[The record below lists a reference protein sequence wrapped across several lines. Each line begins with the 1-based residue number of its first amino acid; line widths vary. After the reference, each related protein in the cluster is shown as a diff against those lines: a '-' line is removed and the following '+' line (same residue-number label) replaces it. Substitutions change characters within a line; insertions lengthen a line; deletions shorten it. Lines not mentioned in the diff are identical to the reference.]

1 MSILKKTV
9 SVFILFC
16 VLLFVILVLN
26 TVSITLFLVVPN
38 LNAGASGL
46 PIKQTE
52 FIPFLIPI
60 TSEANKPM
68 YALSAAIAVA
78 GSTIGAG
85 YAIAH
90 VGTSAISAITEKEEN
105 FGRAFLIV
113 SLAEALAIYGLI
125 MGILLWTNI

>member
-1 MSILKKTV
+1 MKKIA
-9 SVFILFC
+9 SVFVLYC
-16 VLLFVILVLN
+16 VLLFAILIINAVSVSLFVLVPVFDSSSSG
-26 TVSITLFLVVPN
+26 VSTMQAP
-38 LNAGASGL
+38 
-46 PIKQTE
+46 TDY
-52 FIPFLIPI
+52 IPFLIPI
-60 TSEANKPM
+60 VGEANKGN

-105 FGRAFLIV
+105 FGKAFLIV

-125 MGILLWTNI
+125 MGILLWTKI

>member
-1 MSILKKTV
+1 M
-9 SVFILFC
+9 
-16 VLLFVILVLN
+16 
-26 TVSITLFLVVPN
+26 
-38 LNAGASGL
+38 
-46 PIKQTE
+46 QTE
-52 FIPFLIPI
+52 YLPFLIPI
-60 TSEANKPM
+60 AGEANKSS

-105 FGRAFLIV
+105 FGKAFLIV

-125 MGILLWTNI
+125 MGILLWTKI

>member
-1 MSILKKTV
+1 MVKILKKTAGAFV
-9 SVFILFC
+9 IYC
-16 VLLFVILVLN
+16 VLLFIILIINAVSVSLFVIVPVFRSGSSGFSALQNEFVY
-26 TVSITLFLVVPN
+26 FLM
-38 LNAGASGL
+38 AGE
-46 PIKQTE
+46 T
-52 FIPFLIPI
+52 
-60 TSEANKPM
+60 NKAT

-78 GSTIGAG
+78 GSTIGSG

-105 FGRAFLIV
+105 FGKAFLIV